1 MKQLYIALA
10 VLGIAACAV
19 WFDAIIVFF
28 LSGFIPGINIVLAP
42 STMLAVMIASAV
54 LIVALRKYRVVYGHC
69 LDFYDEFLALDK
81 KDVVKESEQKS
92 DRPRRRYQE
101 L

>member
-1 MKQLYIALA
+1 MKQLYIALV

-42 STMLAVMIASAV
+42 STMLAVLIASTV
-54 LIVALRKYRVVYGHC
+54 LVISLRKYRVVYQYC
-69 LDFYDEFLALDK
+69 LSFYDEFIGTDT
-81 KDVVKESEQKS
+81 KDPQETKEKS

>member
-1 MKQLYIALA
+1 MKQLYIAMSILA
-10 VLGIAACAV
+10 ITAFVV

-54 LIVALRKYRVVYGHC
+54 LIVALRKYRVVHQHC

-81 KDVVKESEQKS
+81 KDVVKKPDQKS